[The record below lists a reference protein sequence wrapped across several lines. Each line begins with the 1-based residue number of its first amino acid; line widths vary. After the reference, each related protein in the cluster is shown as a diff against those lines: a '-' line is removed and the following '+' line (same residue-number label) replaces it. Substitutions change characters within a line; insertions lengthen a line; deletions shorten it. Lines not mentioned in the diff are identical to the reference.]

1 MGLSATKFSQV
12 IIILPSFLFALK
24 ECLGVSSVLVESKNL
39 TLLGV
44 RISYDHFIGFAR

>member
-12 IIILPSFLFALK
+12 IIILPSLLFALK